1 MAGRLGGRLCGTAR
15 WSPVR
20 KLWMARWKSACCGGQ
35 HGLRCGHFVDS
46 ERILKLVPE
55 TLVLPGFRA
64 VEIRH
69 CRRRAPRRGQP
80 RNAGR
85 TGKTGAS
92 SGCLVPAAGRL
103 TKTPAG
109 QPAGQRPKT
118 GPGPCISYMRGPGLF
133 PGPAHSGLG
142 PSPGPSHSW
151 PGLFRVGPFPSL
163 AHSRPGPIPGPAHPG
178 HYRTSHG
185 NVTGHPDAAKSAA
198 TVTRGT
204 SRPLAGGSTAGR
216 RVNGGPTAR

>member
-1 MAGRLGGRLCGTAR
+1 VDDLVEKCLLRGTTPPSLWIPCGQRKNVEISAR
-15 WSPVR
+15 NSCATGVPGSR
-20 KLWMARWKSACCGGQ
+20 NTSL
-35 HGLRCGHFVDS
+35 
-46 ERILKLVPE
+46 PE
-55 TLVLPGFRA
+55 TGTTPGA
-64 VEIRH
+64 TPE
-69 CRRRAPRRGQP
+69 RRKNRE
-80 RNAGR
+80 
-85 TGKTGAS
+85 TGAS